1 MRFVEEHIEIDGEKT
16 LLISGAMHYF
26 RTLPEQWKDRLEK
39 IASAG
44 FNCVETYV
52 PWNLHEPKE
61 GEYNFSDMLDLERFI
76 SLADEVGLYVILRPS
91 PYICAEWEFG
101 GLPPWLLKYQGIRL
115 RTMDSTY
122 IEKIDRYYD
131 TLVPKFTKYLSTNG
145 GPIIAVQI
153 ENEYGS
159 YGNDYKYLSYLEE
172 ALIKRGVNVPLFTS
186 DGPTHWMLSGGTLP
200 HIWKTINFGSKTEE
214 SFELFKKY
222 QSNMPKM
229 VMEFWIGW
237 FDHWGQEHITRKGEE
252 VAEEFKYMLENNI
265 SVNFYM
271 FHGGTNFGF
280 MNGANYHD
288 EQRCT
293 VTSYDY
299 DALLTEAGDLTKKYH
314 LVKDTIDELKEK
326 INIKKHKNYKEYK
339 VKDSKK
345 IACGKVEFKESASLW
360 NNLNILSKHY
370 TSPYVKTMEELDQDY
385 GFILYKT
392 KVKGVIENMPLTLQ
406 EVRDRALIY
415 LNGEFKGVI
424 DRNNKQEIILNCEKE
439 ESTLEILVE
448 NMGRINYGPLLK
460 DSKGITEGVRLDR
473 QFLFNWEIYTIPLDD
488 ISNLD
493 FGDCV
498 KDVENHP
505 RFFKGTF
512 NVSEIGDTFLD
523 FTGWEKGVVYI
534 NGFNLGRYWNEGPQK
549 RLYVPSPLLKE
560 GENEIVIFELHNNGE
575 VMELFAEAKLF

>member
-1 MRFVEEHIEIDGEKT
+1 MKFVEEHIEIDGEKT

-61 GEYNFSDMLDLERFI
+61 GEYNFSGMLDLEKFI
-76 SLADEVGLYVILRPS
+76 TLADEVGLYVILRPS

-101 GLPPWLLKYQGIRL
+101 GLPSWLLKYPGIRL
-115 RTMDSTY
+115 RTMDLTY
-122 IEKIDRYYD
+122 MEKVDRYYD

-159 YGNDYKYLSYLEE
+159 YGNDHKYLSYLEE

-314 LVKDTIDELKEK
+314 LVKNTIDELKGK
-326 INIKKHKNYKEYK
+326 INIKKHKNYKEYE

-345 IACGKVEFKESASLW
+345 ITCGKVDFKKSTSLW

-392 KVKGVIENMPLTLQ
+392 KVKGIIENMPLTLQ

-424 DRNNKQEIILNCEKE
+424 DRNSKQEIILNCEKE
-439 ESTLEILVE
+439 ESILEILVE

-473 QFLFNWEIYTIPLDD
+473 QFLFNWEIYTIPLD
-488 ISNLD
+488 NLSSLE
-493 FGDCV
+493 FEENI

-505 RFFKGTF
+505 RFFKGAF

-534 NGFNLGRYWNEGPQK
+534 NGFNLGRYWSEGPQK

>member
-1 MRFVEEHIEIDGEKT
+1 MKFVEEHIEIDGEKT

-61 GEYNFSDMLDLERFI
+61 GEYNFSGMLDLEKFI
-76 SLADEVGLYVILRPS
+76 TLADEVGLYVILRPS

-101 GLPPWLLKYQGIRL
+101 GLPSWLLKYPGIRL
-115 RTMDSTY
+115 RTMDLTY
-122 IEKIDRYYD
+122 MEKVDRYYD

-159 YGNDYKYLSYLEE
+159 YGNDHKYLSYLEE

-252 VAEEFKYMLENNI
+252 IAEEFKYMLENNI

-314 LVKDTIDELKEK
+314 LVKNTIDELKGK
-326 INIKKHKNYKEYK
+326 INIKKHKNYKEYE

-345 IACGKVEFKESASLW
+345 IACGKVDFKKSTSLW

-370 TSPYVKTMEELDQDY
+370 ISPYVKTMEELDQDY

-392 KVKGVIENMPLTLQ
+392 KVKGIIENMPLTLQ

-415 LNGEFKGVI
+415 LNGEFKGVV
-424 DRNNKQEIILNCEKE
+424 DRNSKQEIILNCEKE

-473 QFLFNWEIYTIPLDD
+473 QFLFNWEIYTIPLD
-488 ISNLD
+488 NLSSLE
-493 FGDCV
+493 FKENI

-523 FTGWEKGVVYI
+523 FTGWEKGVVYV
-534 NGFNLGRYWNEGPQK
+534 NGFNLGRYWSEGPQK